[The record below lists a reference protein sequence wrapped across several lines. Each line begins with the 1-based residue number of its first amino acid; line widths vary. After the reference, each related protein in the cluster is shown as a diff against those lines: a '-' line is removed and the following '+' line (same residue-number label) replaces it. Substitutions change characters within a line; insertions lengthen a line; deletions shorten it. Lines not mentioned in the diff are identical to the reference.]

1 MKPLLVLSLGIVFL
15 FTGCRKE
22 LSVPEKVEV
31 KEESGEVLE
40 EVAAEAPVVD
50 LKVEEAAPI
59 IDKSAKVSILGYHDF
74 TDNGRVTQMRIR
86 ESKFRDQMK
95 ALKEAEIPVI
105 SMSDYLAWRA
115 GEKNIPEKCVVI
127 TADDGWR
134 EFHTFALPVLK
145 EHGFPFTMYI
155 YTNFLDNGGRTLSHQ
170 QVVDMIE
177 AGGEIG
183 CHSVSHELM
192 TKRGSFN
199 SDEAYDEWL
208 RNELETSKKILE
220 DKFEVPIR
228 TFAYPFGGYNQRII
242 ELAMEAGYEGA
253 VTVNGAKAGYDS
265 PMFEL
270 PRYIVHGDNDLNWN
284 SATSFGGGGPLEK
297 FNNLLL
303 TKEEAGTASVP
314 PKIELYPRP
323 DAVIGERAPEIRA
336 DLSKLDGVIADSVSL
351 QVSGFG
357 KVPAKW
363 DPATSIIRWKIP
375 RPIRS
380 HDCTVILRLRREG
393 EEKQDEASWKFKIDR
408 NQRYLRNPARSAKP
422 EVASTTTVPATGG
435 KVQSELAELRRAEPV
450 P

>member
-1 MKPLLVLSLGIVFL
+1 MKSLPVLLLGIAIL

-22 LSVPEKVEV
+22 LSTPEKVEL
-31 KEESGEVLE
+31 EENPEEVLE
-40 EVAAEAPVVD
+40 EVAVEAPVVD
-50 LKVEEAAPI
+50 LKVEEAVPI
-59 IDKSAKVSILGYHDF
+59 INKSAKVSILGYHDF
-74 TDNGRVTQMRIR
+74 TDTGRVTQMRIR
-86 ESKFRDQMK
+86 EAKFRDQMK

-105 SMSDYLAWRA
+105 PMADYLAWRA
-115 GEKNIPEKCVVI
+115 GEKNIPESCVVI

-134 EFHTFALPVLK
+134 EFHTFALPILK

-192 TKRGSFN
+192 TKRGSFD
-199 SDEAYDEWL
+199 SDEEYDEWL
-208 RNELETSKKILE
+208 RNELEASKKILE
-220 DKFEVPIR
+220 EKFNVPIR
-228 TFAYPFGGYNQRII
+228 TFAYPFGGYNQRVI
-242 ELAMEAGYEGA
+242 ELATEAGYEGA
-253 VTVNGAKAGYDS
+253 VTVNGAKAGYES

-284 SATSFGGGGPLEK
+284 SATSFSGGGPLAK

-303 TKEEAGTASVP
+303 EEKSAGETPVP
-314 PKIELYPRP
+314 PKIDLYPGP

-336 DLSKLDGVIADSVSL
+336 DLSKLEGVIGDSVTM

-357 KVPAKW
+357 KVRAKW
-363 DPATSIIRWKIP
+363 DPQSSVIRWKVP
-375 RPIRS
+375 RPIRA
-380 HDCTVILRLRREG
+380 HECTVVLRLKREG
-393 EEKQDEASWKFKIDR
+393 EAKQDEASWKFKIDR

-422 EVASTTTVPATGG
+422 ETAATKPVPPVAGQV
-435 KVQSELAELRRAEPV
+435 KNELAELRRAEPV
-450 P
+450 E